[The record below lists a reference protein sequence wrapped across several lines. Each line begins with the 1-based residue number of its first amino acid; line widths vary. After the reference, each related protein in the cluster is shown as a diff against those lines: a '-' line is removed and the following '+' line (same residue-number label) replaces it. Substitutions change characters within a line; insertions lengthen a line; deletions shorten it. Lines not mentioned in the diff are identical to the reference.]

1 MIPMIK
7 KDNSN
12 NSSNSSRS
20 NSRSRNRSN
29 NNNNRK
35 INAIGES
42 ETTRWLER
50 AANQ

>member
-29 NNNNRK
+29 NNRK